1 MSLLSRSSLV
11 VGFRSLQ
18 HLQPKSPCS
27 RSRLSEAIA
36 RHECLLWIANNRFFW
51 CFLVASCCILF
62 FHFSFSPAKVLC
74 KVYDA
79 LGAANDAVKEPSNS
93 GGSSGVEKPCM
104 WHHSLGTKPCAPLSS
119 LSLSLYAQVKPVRNE
134 VWVLHAAVVFHVCPS
149 NSNPLRYDC
158 RASWWYTL
166 LHDNCI
172 DNWPW
177 QLEWCSNILLCPPLV
192 WHGLLLTSLDTFDT
206 WHHQN
211 LQPAK
216 NLKILE
222 WFKVCVFRGQAEY
235 FAPSASPVRTR
246 YLAENTRSTE
256 AKSQCAFPA
265 EIQRR
270 PQKHA
275 RKVEKDLFFNKKYL
289 YNLKANSEKVQ
300 RTNNLRNMV
309 NIHSRK
315 KFQRTAWG
323 LTLSSFEIWLTSDF
337 H

>member
-1 MSLLSRSSLV
+1 MSLLSRSM
-11 VGFRSLQ
+11 
-18 HLQPKSPCS
+18 QPKSPCS

-74 KVYDA
+74 KVYGA

-119 LSLSLYAQVKPVRNE
+119 LSLSRNE
-134 VWVLHAAVVFHVCPS
+134 VWVLHAAVVFYVCPS

-158 RASWWYTL
+158 RAWWWYTL
-166 LHDNCI
+166 RLDNCI
-172 DNWPW
+172 DNGPW
-177 QLEWCSNILLCPPLV
+177 QLEWCSDNLLCPPLV

-222 WFKVCVFRGQAEY
+222 WFKACVFRGQAEY
-235 FAPSASPVRTR
+235 SAPSASPVPTR
-246 YLAENTRSTE
+246 HLAENTRST
-256 AKSQCAFPA
+256 AVKSQCAFPA

-270 PQKHA
+270 PPKHA
-275 RKVEKDLFFNKKYL
+275 RKVEKNRFFNK
-289 YNLKANSEKVQ
+289 
-300 RTNNLRNMV
+300 
-309 NIHSRK
+309 NI
-315 KFQRTAWG
+315 
-323 LTLSSFEIWLTSDF
+323 
-337 H
+337 

>member
-11 VGFRSLQ
+11 VRFRSLQ

-222 WFKVCVFRGQAEY
+222 WFKVCVFVAKPNTLPLRRLQCEPATWLKIQGPRRQNHSARSRLRSKEDPKNMQEKSKKIYFSTKNIYIIWKQTQRKFKGQTTC
-235 FAPSASPVRTR
+235 V
-246 YLAENTRSTE
+246 
-256 AKSQCAFPA
+256 
-265 EIQRR
+265 
-270 PQKHA
+270 
-275 RKVEKDLFFNKKYL
+275 
-289 YNLKANSEKVQ
+289 
-300 RTNNLRNMV
+300 
-309 NIHSRK
+309 
-315 KFQRTAWG
+315 
-323 LTLSSFEIWLTSDF
+323 IW
-337 H
+337 